1 MAAAHREEGSA
12 GGRQG
17 STGARRSP
25 RRVLAVLATVV
36 VLAAVGCGSS
46 GRSGSD
52 GGDGSPDATTD
63 VTTAS
68 FGTLES
74 PCGPGT
80 ATGATQ
86 QGVTDTSITIGYGD
100 DAGFP
105 QSPGLDHE
113 LADAVEAMIGWC
125 NEQGG
130 INGREVV
137 GDYHDA
143 KVTDVNTAM
152 TEACASDFMLVGEG
166 WSLDSLQESTRL
178 GCGLAA
184 VPGFAASPAFA
195 HGELVVQAVPNPV
208 DFASVEI
215 AAAMQEQFPEQ
226 IKKASVM
233 FGNYASTI
241 DPKDKVLASYPAFG
255 FEFLDCPQEYNIAG
269 ETDWKPFVQR
279 LKDCGAE
286 TVYFVGSPYP
296 FFENVLDAA
305 SQLDYSPIWITDA
318 NFYDEAFAQWNVT
331 GLADSTYV
339 RSTFTP
345 LEEASSDPATQQYL
359 DIVKAA
365 GGDVNQ
371 LGEQATSAFLLWAT
385 AARSCGSELTSACV
399 MSYLSGVHSWT
410 GGGLH
415 AETDPG
421 ANMPTDCGLVL
432 RLDGTSFVRDHPEGV
447 GTYDCD
453 PSYVVPVSGPVVD
466 RVGLDADRHSSP
478 G

>member
-12 GGRQG
+12 GGQPG

-25 RRVLAVLATVV
+25 RRILAILATVV

-52 GGDGSPDATTD
+52 GGDGSPDTTTD

-318 NFYDEAFAQWNVT
+318 NFYDEAFAQWNVS

-345 LEEASSDPATQQYL
+345 LEEASSDPRDPAVRRHREGRRRGREPARGAGHLGFPPLGDGRPVMWLRAHQRLCDELPQRCPQL
-359 DIVKAA
+359 DRRRAA
-365 GGDVNQ
+365 RRDRPGCEHADRLRPRAQARRNQ
-371 LGEQATSAFLLWAT
+371 L
-385 AARSCGSELTSACV
+385 RSRPPRRGRR
-399 MSYLSGVHSWT
+399 
-410 GGGLH
+410 
-415 AETDPG
+415 
-421 ANMPTDCGLVL
+421 L
-432 RLDGTSFVRDHPEGV
+432 RLRSQLRRACERP
-447 GTYDCD
+447 
-453 PSYVVPVSGPVVD
+453 
-466 RVGLDADRHSSP
+466 RRRP
-478 G
+478 GGS